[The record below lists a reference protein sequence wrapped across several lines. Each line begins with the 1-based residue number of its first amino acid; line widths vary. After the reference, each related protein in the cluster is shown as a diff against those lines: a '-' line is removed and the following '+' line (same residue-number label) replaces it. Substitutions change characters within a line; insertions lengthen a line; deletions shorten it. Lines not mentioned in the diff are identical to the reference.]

1 MITAGQIA
9 AELRRIADVL
19 DKEPETELVRPNLYF
34 FHGYSNTKENF
45 LALARL
51 FPRPFKKGDGYSHDA
66 IMLTHETDA
75 LEVYASID
83 RSKVC
88 ILESPAIPAKYRC
101 EPLLSAAEEESVTA

>member
-19 DKEPETELVRPNLYF
+19 DKEPETELVRPRLSF
-34 FHGYSNTKENF
+34 FHGYSITKENF

-51 FPRPFKKGDGYSHDA
+51 FPRPFKKGEGYDHDQITLA
-66 IMLTHETDA
+66 HETDA
-75 LEVYASID
+75 LGVYASID

-101 EPLLSAAEEESVTA
+101 EPLLSEAEEESVSV